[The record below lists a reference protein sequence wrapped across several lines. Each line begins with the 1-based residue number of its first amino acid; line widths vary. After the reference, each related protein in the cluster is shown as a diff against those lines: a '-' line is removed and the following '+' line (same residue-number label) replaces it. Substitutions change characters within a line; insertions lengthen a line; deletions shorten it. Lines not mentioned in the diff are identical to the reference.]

1 MAKMN
6 FISSQPAFEYCMY
19 MMLGSYFRST
29 KCLAPLQE
37 KKLRFQ
43 YQSQKVENQYQM
55 EDICLRL
62 IKKNLLPKLPMNIG
76 MKDMEVQLIG
86 HPITGRTEIRM
97 QCPQYILRVM
107 CDYRG
112 KKNSTVI
119 HEVWV
124 KDTGLKENKEWLCA
138 A

>member
-6 FISSQPAFEYCMY
+6 LISSQPAFEYCMY
-19 MMLGSYFRST
+19 MMLSSYFRST

-37 KKLRFQ
+37 KKLKFQ
-43 YQSQKVENQYQM
+43 YQSQKAENQYQM
-55 EDICLRL
+55 EDICIRL
-62 IKKNLLPKLPMNIG
+62 IEKNILPKVPMNLWIN
-76 MKDMEVQLIG
+76 DMEVQLIG
-86 HPITGRTEIRM
+86 KSDSGRTEIRM

-112 KKNSTVI
+112 KKKSSVI
-119 HEVWV
+119 HEVWT
-124 KDTGLKENKEWLCA
+124 KSAGLRKNKEQPCA